1 MPRSQLEN
9 QMDYDLSAFDVN
21 QRRLI
26 AGPSS
31 NLMAISP
38 LKHAWTRDIWK
49 LMLSN
54 TWFASEVDLSRDIK
68 DYKNLS
74 DAERRMFDKALAF
87 LSNLDGIQFN
97 NLVFNIGEHITSPEV
112 SMLIS
117 RQAFEEALHVDAYS
131 TMIEA
136 ISSNPFEVYTTFARD
151 NILANKNDYIL
162 AQSAVLGKEFSPR
175 NFGMAVVANIILE
188 GIYFYSG
195 FLAFYTLARTGKMLG
210 SADMIRFIQR
220 DEVVHLNLFVNMFK
234 TLQQENPEVFDE
246 QFYADAQ
253 KLFSEAVN
261 LETMWGK
268 YLISGGVLGLTDA
281 IIDDYIRHLANQ
293 RLAMIGMMPLYP
305 GVKNPVAWVEQ
316 FSNINGEESNFFE
329 SKVKA
334 YAVGGT
340 LEW

>member
-1 MPRSQLEN
+1 MEH
-9 QMDYDLSAFDVN
+9 DLSAFDVN
-21 QRRLI
+21 KRRLI
-26 AGPSS
+26 MGPSS
-31 NLMAISP
+31 KLMAVSP
-38 LKHAWTRDIWK
+38 LKHAWARDVWK
-49 LMLSN
+49 LMLAN
-54 TWFASEVDLSRDIK
+54 TWFAAEIDLSRDVK

-74 DAERRMFDKALAF
+74 DAERSMFDKALAF
-87 LSNLDGIQFN
+87 LSNLDGIQLN
-97 NLVFNIGEHITSPEV
+97 NLVFNIGNHITSPEV
-112 SMLIS
+112 SMLIV
-117 RQAFEEALHVDAYS
+117 RQAAEEGVHVDAYS

-136 ISSNPFEVYTTFARD
+136 LSTNPFDVYTTFARD
-151 NILANKNDYIL
+151 NILSNKNDYIM
-162 AQSAVLGKEFSPR
+162 AQSAVLGDEFTPR
-175 NFGMAVVANIILE
+175 NFAMAVVANIILE

-234 TLQQENPEVFDE
+234 TLQVENPEIFDE
-246 QFYADAQ
+246 AFYADAQ

-293 RLAMIGMMPLYP
+293 RLAMIGMTPLYP

-329 SKVKA
+329 SKVKS
-334 YAVGGT
+334 YSVGGT

>member
-1 MPRSQLEN
+1 MEH
-9 QMDYDLSAFDVN
+9 DLSAFDVN

-26 AGPSS
+26 LGPRSD
-31 NLMAISP
+31 LMAVSP
-38 LKHAWTRDIWK
+38 LKHAWARDIWK

-54 TWFASEVDLSRDIK
+54 TWFPAEVDLSRDIK

-87 LSNLDGIQFN
+87 LSNLDGIQLN
-97 NLVFNIGEHITSPEV
+97 NLVFNIGVHITSPEV
-112 SMLIS
+112 SLLIT
-117 RQAFEEALHVDAYS
+117 RQSFEEALHVDAYS

-136 ISSNPFEVYTTFARD
+136 ISANPFDVYTTFARD
-151 NILANKNDYIL
+151 NILANKNEYIL
-162 AQSAVLGKEFSPR
+162 AQSAILGKDFSAR
-175 NFGMAVVANIILE
+175 NFAMAVVANIILE

-220 DEVVHLNLFVNMFK
+220 DEVVHLNQFVNMFK
-234 TLQQENPEVFDE
+234 TLQSENPEVFDE
-246 QFYADAQ
+246 EFYADAQ
-253 KLFSEAVN
+253 KLFKEAVN

-268 YLISGGVLGLTDA
+268 YLILGGVLGLTDA
-281 IIDDYIRHLANQ
+281 IVDDYIRHLANQ
-293 RLAMIGMMPLYP
+293 RLAMIGMPALYP

-316 FSNINGEESNFFE
+316 FSNINGEEQNFFE
-329 SKVKA
+329 GRVKA
-334 YAVGGT
+334 YSLGGT